1 MFSHSNSQGEPAMQ
15 GSTTDR
21 TSTGFVAIHPLDPED
36 AAITAAMRAMVSSSK
51 GARPGIEARG
61 QFDAFM
67 ESVLPRDDVTF
78 EADTLGGIPGLW
90 VHPADWR
97 SSEAIVHLHGG
108 WFNFGSAKAY
118 RHLVGHI
125 AARAGARAFIPDYR
139 LAPENPF
146 PAANDDVL
154 ACYPRLAERDV
165 DRIALTGDVAG
176 GNLALVLASRV
187 TGEAASISAAL
198 VGVAVLSPVTDLT
211 LSGTTYETRADG
223 H

>member
-1 MFSHSNSQGEPAMQ
+1 MKQELAMQ

-36 AAITAAMRAMVSSSK
+36 AAITAAMRAMTSSAK

-78 EADTLGGIPGLW
+78 QTDTLGRLPGLW

-97 SSEAIVHLHGG
+97 SDDAILHLHGG
-108 WFNFGSAKAY
+108 WVNFGSAKAY

-139 LAPENPF
+139 LAPEHPF
-146 PAANDDVL
+146 PAATDDVL
-154 ACYPRLAERDV
+154 ACYQGLAERDV
-165 DRIALTGDVAG
+165 HRIALTGDSAG

-187 TGEAASISAAL
+187 TGEAASITAAV
-198 VGVAVLSPVTDLT
+198 VGVAVLSPITDLT
-211 LSGTTYETRADG
+211 LSGATYETRADADFF
-223 H
+223 